1 MDHGVM
7 HVKENEDNEECPI
20 IQDNLHSRAAP
31 KSPKWPEK
39 TCQYDCNSLRK
50 IYCTGCERE
59 RERETDY
66 TRQDAMR
73 TMSGNMQQLTDIT

>member
-1 MDHGVM
+1 MAR
-7 HVKENEDNEECPI
+7 N
-20 IQDNLHSRAAP
+20 
-31 KSPKWPEK
+31 K

-50 IYCTGCERE
+50 IYSIYWLRETGRE

>member
-31 KSPKWPEK
+31 KSPKWPETK
-39 TCQYDCNSLRK
+39 RANMIATACARYTV
-50 IYCTGCERE
+50 YTGCERRGERE
-59 RERETDY
+59 RERLT
-66 TRQDAMR
+66 TQDKMP
-73 TMSGNMQQLTDIT
+73 